1 MTPPISAPIDRKSV
15 DFVHQLSGFGD
26 RVAVMTDDEVLSY
39 AELAKRVGSAAR
51 ELGSQRRLIAQA
63 ATNTI
68 DSLVWY
74 LAALQSG
81 NPIILV
87 PSDSPSSFNG
97 VVEGYDPDVVIDS
110 TGRLHSHRDVSNHE
124 LNPELALLLSTSGST
139 GSPKLVRLS
148 HRNLD
153 ANAHSIADYLQ
164 IRDTDRAATSLP
176 MGYCY
181 GLSVINSHLSRGAG
195 IVLTE
200 LSVVDECFWTLFR
213 RAGATTF
220 AGVPY
225 TFDLLDRIGFADMDL
240 PRLRYV
246 TQAGGRLA
254 PVRVRSLAQ
263 LGQRSGWDF
272 FVMYGQ
278 TEATARMAY
287 LPPDLAVD
295 SPAAIGVPIP
305 GGEFRLVP
313 VDEAEAPEVGEL
325 VYTGD
330 NVMLGYATTASDLAL
345 GRSITELRTGDLA
358 RVNADGFYEVVGRR
372 ARFAKVFGKRIDLQ
386 QVEQCLAEHDI
397 DATCFSVAAGQD
409 SDSANERIVVAFE
422 AQCVPHANDVVR
434 DRTAAAAGIAGSAIQ
449 VLPLDELP
457 RGSAGKVDLAA
468 LRECAIAADSHGR
481 GTHDSDATVVL
492 GAHALTNALV
502 QEYAT
507 VLRRTDA
514 TEDSSFVSLRGDSM
528 SYVELSARVERLL
541 RALPSNWHIM
551 PIRDLVEA
559 TGEDAHSKDAQG
571 CGDSQEPARSQRRRW
586 TQQVETNVLLRALA
600 VFLVIGS
607 HATLFDIRGG
617 AHLLIA
623 IAGFNFARFHLTYA
637 PRLARVRGMLVS
649 IRRIAIPSM
658 AWMALAVLIDG
669 QYSFANVFFV
679 HNLMPP
685 DAENAAWRYWFV
697 EALVYV
703 LIFSALILAVPALHR
718 AEQRWPF
725 GFVLAVLGIGLLLR
739 YGVIDTATGPKAIYT
754 PWLVLFVFALGW
766 AIAKARTWQQRAL
779 VLMLVLATLPG
790 YSENATRVVVVMAGL
805 ALLLLVP
812 TIRVPVVVGK
822 VVALVAGASLF
833 IYLTHWQIYPLFGE
847 AKVLAFLAS
856 LSFGVGLWMLISNAS
871 RLIVAVNS
879 HTSVWWWKM
888 TTWLPTPPIPPSA
901 GRSASKHW
909 SWQPRS

>member
-1 MTPPISAPIDRKSV
+1 MTPPISTPLDRKSV
-15 DFVHQLSGFGD
+15 QFVDHLAAFGD

-39 AELAKRVGSAAR
+39 AELATRVDSAAR
-51 ELGSQRRLIAQA
+51 HLGGERRLVALA

-81 NPIILV
+81 NPVILL
-87 PSDSPSSFNG
+87 PGDSERSLAG
-97 VVEGYDPDVVIDS
+97 IVDGYDPDVVIDS
-110 TGRLHSHRDVSNHE
+110 TGQLHNHRNVSSHE

-153 ANAHSIADYLQ
+153 ANAHSIAEYLQ

-213 RAGATTF
+213 RSGATTF

-225 TFDLLDRIGFADMDL
+225 SFDLLDRIGFADMDL

-254 PVRVRSLAQ
+254 PERVRSLAQ

-295 SPAAIGVPIP
+295 FPEAIGIPVP
-305 GGEFRLVP
+305 GGELRLEP
-313 VDEAEAPEVGEL
+313 VEEATTPDVGEL

-330 NVMLGYATTASDLAL
+330 NVMLGYAITASDLAL
-345 GRSITELRTGDLA
+345 GCSITELRTGDLA
-358 RVNADGFYEVVGRR
+358 RVTADGLYEVVGRR

-386 QVEQCLAEHDI
+386 QVEVRLAEHDLVV
-397 DATCFSVAAGQD
+397 TCFSLAAGD
-409 SDSANERIVVAFE
+409 LSDDANERLVVAIDG
-422 AQCVPHANDVVR
+422 QCSTIDSELVR
-434 DRTAAAAGIAGSAIQ
+434 RLTADAAGIAPSAIG
-449 VLPLDELP
+449 VVEVDELP
-457 RGSAGKVDLAA
+457 RGSAGKVDMAELRRLAIEA
-468 LRECAIAADSHGR
+468 CACEEAADAVEGR
-481 GTHDSDATVVL
+481 LAVGPDQLTS
-492 GAHALTNALV
+492 ALLK
-502 QEYAT
+502 EYAT
-507 VLRRTDA
+507 VLRRADA

-528 SYVELSARVERLL
+528 SYVELSARVESLL
-541 RALPSNWHIM
+541 RTLPPNWHVLSIRELAQSAAGTALPIVSS
-551 PIRDLVEA
+551 P
-559 TGEDAHSKDAQG
+559 
-571 CGDSQEPARSQRRRW
+571 RSAGGAGRRW
-586 TQQVETNVLLRALA
+586 TQQVETNVLLRAIA

-607 HATLFDIRGG
+607 HILLFDVRGG

-623 IAGFNFARFHLTYA
+623 IAGFNFARFHLTSA
-637 PRLARVRGMLVS
+637 PRMERVRGMLVS
-649 IRRIAIPSM
+649 IRRIVIPSM
-658 AWMALAVLIDG
+658 LWMALAVLIDSE
-669 QYSFANVFFV
+669 YSFANVFFV
-679 HNLMPP
+679 HNVMPP
-685 DAENAAWRYWFV
+685 DSENAAWRYWFV

-703 LIFSALILAVPALHR
+703 LIFSVMILAVPALHR

-725 GFVLAVLGIGLLLR
+725 GFVLVVLGLGLLLR
-739 YGVIDTATGPKAIYT
+739 YGVIETATGPKAIYT

-766 AIAKARTWQQRAL
+766 AIAKAQTWQHRVL
-779 VLMLVLATLPG
+779 VLVLVLATLPG
-790 YSENATRVVVVMAGL
+790 YSENATRVVVVMVGL

-812 TIRVPVVVGK
+812 TIRVPVVLGK

-847 AKVLAFLAS
+847 AKIAAFLAS
-856 LSFGVGLWMLISNAS
+856 LAFGIGMWLLVSNTG
-871 RLIVAVNS
+871 RWIVAVNS
-879 HTSVWWWKM
+879 HLSLWWWKM
-888 TTWLPTPPIPPSA
+888 TTWLPILPILPS
-901 GRSASKHW
+901 GDRSASKRW